1 MNCPPR
7 HKPCRPCRRE
17 VKLEALSISKMIKPL
32 LAPTLYL
39 AILALFASI
48 AVAQAPST
56 PPQTAFNTLVDE
68 YFDFYFQFHP
78 TAGTQAGFHQYDG
91 QLEDFSRSGM
101 DSEIAGLLKF
111 QKRFVSFQSSQ
122 LSQESAGDLE
132 VLTSAIQGRLL
143 ELQNIQMWRKDPDVY
158 ISDLSYGVFLIMRRD
173 FAPAAERLRSVISR
187 EREIP
192 RVLEAARQNI
202 SNPPKVYTQVALQQ
216 MPDNIKFFRN
226 DVPEAFR
233 QVQDPKLLAEF
244 KASNETAIA
253 ALSRYEEFM
262 RKDLLPASNGDFRL
276 GAENFRKKLLYD
288 EMVDIPLDHLLEIG
302 YADLRRNQQRFKEV
316 AAQIDPQ
323 RSSEAVL
330 ADLRHDH
337 PPADQLLQS
346 FRETLGGL
354 RQFIEQR
361 KIITIPSQVPP
372 IVEETP
378 PFARALTTAS
388 MDTPGAYETKA
399 TEAMFNV
406 TLPAPNWKPEKV
418 EQWMQG
424 FNRGTII
431 STAIHEVYPGH
442 YTQFLWLQSAPSK
455 TRKLLYNASNAE
467 GWAHYTEQMMLD
479 EGYGNHDPKLRLGQL
494 LDALLRNAR
503 FIVGIEMHTGKMTLE
518 QGQEFFVKEGFQVPP
533 VAEVE
538 ARRGTS
544 DPTYLYYNLGK
555 LQILKLREDYRKQQ
569 GNKFTLQEFHDR
581 FMRQGSV
588 PMKIIR
594 RSMLGSDSPTL

>member
-1 MNCPPR
+1 MINR
-7 HKPCRPCRRE
+7 IF
-17 VKLEALSISKMIKPL
+17 ALTLCVLMQLSL
-32 LAPTLYL
+32 LSSSA
-39 AILALFASI
+39 FAQDAS
-48 AVAQAPST
+48 AQEKAASSLRS
-56 PPQTAFNTLVDE
+56 QTAFDKLVDE

-78 TAGTQAGFHQYDG
+78 TAGTQAGLHQYDMK
-91 QLEDFSRSGM
+91 LEDFSRAAI
-101 DSEIAGLLKF
+101 DAETAGLAQFQEKF
-111 QKRFVSFQSSQ
+111 SSIQSSQ
-122 LSQESAGDLE
+122 LSLESEGDLE
-132 VLTSAIQGRLL
+132 VLISSIQARLL
-143 ELQNIQMWRKDPDVY
+143 ELQSIQMWRKDPDVY
-158 ISDLSYGVFLIMRRD
+158 ISNLSYSVFLIMRRD
-173 FAPAAERLRSVISR
+173 FAPQADRLQSVIAR

-192 RVLEAARQNI
+192 RILAAARQNV
-202 SNPPKVYTQVALQQ
+202 SNPPRVYTQVALQQ
-216 MPDNIKFFRN
+216 MPDNIKFFQN
-226 DVPEAFR
+226 DVPAAFR
-233 QVQDPKLLAEF
+233 DVPDPKLLADF
-244 KASNETAIA
+244 KASNDAAIE
-253 ALSRYEEFM
+253 ALTKYQDFLRT
-262 RKDLLPASNGDFRL
+262 DLMPASNGDFRL

-288 EMVDIPLDHLLEIG
+288 EMVDIPLDRLLEIG
-302 YADLRRNQQRFKEV
+302 YADLRRNQQQLKEV
-316 AAQIDPQ
+316 AAQIDPH
-323 RSSEAVL
+323 RSTAAVL
-330 ADLRHDH
+330 ADLHRDH
-337 PPADQLLQS
+337 PPADQLLQT
-346 FRETLGGL
+346 FRDTLGGL
-354 RQFIEQR
+354 RQFIEQN
-361 KIITIPSQVPP
+361 KIVTIPSTVPP

-406 TLPAPNWKPEKV
+406 TLPAPDWKPEKV

-424 FNRGTII
+424 FNRGTIT

-442 YTQFLWLQSAPSK
+442 YTQFLWVQAAPTK
-455 TRKLLYNASNAE
+455 TRKLLYNNSNAE

-479 EGYGNHDPKLRLGQL
+479 EGYGAHDLNLRLGQL

-538 ARRGTS
+538 AKRATS

-569 GNKFTLQEFHDR
+569 GSKFTLQEFHDR

-594 RSMLGSDSPTL
+594 KSMLGTDGPTL

>member
-1 MNCPPR
+1 
-7 HKPCRPCRRE
+7 
-17 VKLEALSISKMIKPL
+17 MIKRIFLSTICL
-32 LAPTLYL
+32 LIQLCL
-39 AILALFASI
+39 LSSIVFAQEKPAS
-48 AVAQAPST
+48 ST
-56 PPQTAFNTLVDE
+56 PPQAAFDKLVDE

-91 QLEDFSRSGM
+91 KLEDFSHSGM
-101 DSEIAGLLKF
+101 DAEIAGLLKF
-111 QKRFVSFQSSQ
+111 QKQFDSILSSQ

-132 VLTSAIQGRLL
+132 VLTSSIQGRLL
-143 ELQNIQMWRKDPDVY
+143 ELQNIKTWRTDPDVY
-158 ISDLSYGVFLIMRRD
+158 ISDLSYGIFLIMRRN
-173 FAPAAERLRSVISR
+173 FAPPADRLRSVISR

-216 MPDNIKFFRN
+216 MPDNIKFFQN

-233 QVQDPKLLAEF
+233 QVQDPRLLAEL
-244 KASNETAIA
+244 KASNDAAIE
-253 ALSRYEEFM
+253 ALSKYQDFM
-262 RKDLLPASNGDFRL
+262 QKDLLPASNGDFRL

-288 EMVDIPLDHLLEIG
+288 EMVDIPLDRLLEIG
-302 YADLRRNQQRFKEV
+302 YADLRRNQQQFKKV
-316 AAQIDPQ
+316 AAQIDPH
-323 RSSEAVL
+323 RSPEAVL
-330 ADLRHDH
+330 ADLRQDH
-337 PPADQLLQS
+337 PPADHLLQS
-346 FRETLGGL
+346 IRDTLGGL
-354 RQFIEQR
+354 RQFIEQH
-361 KIITIPSQVPP
+361 KIITIPSEVPP

-406 TLPAPNWKPEKV
+406 TLPAPDWKPEKV

-455 TRKLLYNASNAE
+455 TRKLLYNTSNAE

-479 EGYGNHDPKLRLGQL
+479 EGYGDHDPRLRLGQL

-503 FIVGIEMHTGKMTLE
+503 FIVGIEMHTGRMTLE

-569 GNKFTLQEFHDR
+569 GSKFTLQEFHDR

-594 RSMLGSDSPTL
+594 KNMLGSDSPTL

>member
-1 MNCPPR
+1 
-7 HKPCRPCRRE
+7 
-17 VKLEALSISKMIKPL
+17 MIKPL
-32 LAPTLYL
+32 LAPTLCL
-39 AILALFASI
+39 AILALFVSI
-48 AVAQAPST
+48 AVAQVPST

-91 QLEDFSRSGM
+91 QLEDFSRSGI

-111 QKRFVSFQSSQ
+111 QKRFGSFQSSQ

-173 FAPAAERLRSVISR
+173 FAPAADRLRSVISR
-187 EREIP
+187 ESEIP

-233 QVQDPKLLAEF
+233 QVQDPQLLAEF
-244 KASNETAIA
+244 KASNDAAIA
-253 ALSRYEEFM
+253 ALSKYEEFM

-302 YADLRRNQQRFKEV
+302 YADLRRNQQQFKEV
-316 AAQIDPQ
+316 AAQIDPH
-323 RSSEAVL
+323 RSPEAVL

-337 PPADQLLQS
+337 PPADHLLQS
-346 FRETLGGL
+346 FRDTLGGL
-354 RQFIEQR
+354 RQFIEQH

-424 FNRGTII
+424 FNRGTIT

-442 YTQFLWLQSAPSK
+442 YTQFLWLQAAPSK
-455 TRKLLYNASNAE
+455 TRKVLYNASNAE

-479 EGYGNHDPKLRLGQL
+479 EGYGNCDPKLRLGQL
-494 LDALLRNAR
+494 VDALLRNAR

>member
-1 MNCPPR
+1 MINR
-7 HKPCRPCRRE
+7 IF
-17 VKLEALSISKMIKPL
+17 ALTLCVLIQLSL
-32 LAPTLYL
+32 LSSSA
-39 AILALFASI
+39 FAQDAS
-48 AVAQAPST
+48 AQEKTASSLRS
-56 PPQTAFNTLVDE
+56 QTAFDKLVDE

-78 TAGTQAGFHQYDG
+78 TAGTQAGLHQYDMK
-91 QLEDFSRSGM
+91 LEDFSRAAI
-101 DSEIAGLLKF
+101 EAETAGLAQF
-111 QKRFVSFQSSQ
+111 QKKFSSIPSSQ

-132 VLTSAIQGRLL
+132 VLISSIEARLL
-143 ELQNIQMWRKDPDVY
+143 ELQSIQMWRKDPDVY
-158 ISDLSYGVFLIMRRD
+158 ISNLSYSVFLIMRRD
-173 FAPAAERLRSVISR
+173 FAPQADRLQSVIAR

-192 RVLEAARQNI
+192 RVLAAARQNV

-216 MPDNIKFFRN
+216 MPDNIKFFQN
-226 DVPEAFR
+226 DVPAAFR
-233 QVQDPKLLAEF
+233 EVQDPRLLADF
-244 KASNETAIA
+244 KASNDAAIE
-253 ALSRYEEFM
+253 ALTKYQDFLRT
-262 RKDLLPASNGDFRL
+262 DLMSVSNGDFRL

-288 EMVDIPLDHLLEIG
+288 EMVDIPLDRLLEIG
-302 YADLRRNQQRFKEV
+302 YADLRRNQQQLKEV
-316 AAQIDPQ
+316 AAQIDPH
-323 RSSEAVL
+323 RSTAAVL
-330 ADLRHDH
+330 ADLHRDH
-337 PPADQLLQS
+337 PPADQLLQT
-346 FRETLGGL
+346 FRDTLGGL
-354 RQFIEQR
+354 RQFIEQN
-361 KIITIPSQVPP
+361 KIVTIPSTVPP

-406 TLPAPNWKPEKV
+406 TLPAPDWKPEKV

-424 FNRGTII
+424 FNRGTIT

-442 YTQFLWLQSAPSK
+442 YTQFLWVQAAPTK
-455 TRKLLYNASNAE
+455 TRKLLYNNSNAE

-479 EGYGNHDPKLRLGQL
+479 EGYGAHDLNLRLGQL

-538 ARRGTS
+538 AKRATS

-569 GNKFTLQEFHDR
+569 GSKFTLQEFHDR

-594 RSMLGSDSPTL
+594 KSMLGTDGPTL

>member
-1 MNCPPR
+1 MKIIKRFLTPALCLVIQLSLFSFIAAPP
-7 HKPCRPCRRE
+7 
-17 VKLEALSISKMIKPL
+17 A
-32 LAPTLYL
+32 
-39 AILALFASI
+39 
-48 AVAQAPST
+48 AVAQSAPA
-56 PPQTAFNTLVDE
+56 QAAFDKLVDE
-68 YFDFYFQFHP
+68 YFDFYFQFQP

-91 QLEDFSRSGM
+91 KLEDFSRKGV
-101 DSEIAGLLKF
+101 DAEIAGLDQF
-111 QKRFVSFQSSQ
+111 QKKFDSMQSTR
-122 LSQESAGDLE
+122 LSEESAGDLE
-132 VLTSAIQGRLL
+132 VLTSAIQARLL
-143 ELQNIQMWRKDPDVY
+143 ELQSIQMWRKDPDVY

-173 FAPAAERLRSVISR
+173 FAPQADRLRSVIAR

-202 SNPPKVYTQVALQQ
+202 SDPPKVYTQVALQQ
-216 MPDNIKFFRN
+216 MPDTIKFFQK

-233 QVQDPKLLAEF
+233 KVRDPKLLAEF
-244 KASNETAIA
+244 KASTDTAVK
-253 ALSRYEEFM
+253 ALTKYQAFM
-262 RKDLLPASNGDFRL
+262 GQDLLPASNGDFRL
-276 GAENFRKKLLYD
+276 GAENFHKKLLYD
-288 EMVDIPLDHLLEIG
+288 EMVDIPLDRLLEIG
-302 YADLRRNQQRFKEV
+302 YADLRRNQQRLKEV
-316 AAQIDPQ
+316 AAKIDPH
-323 RSSEAVL
+323 RSPAAVL
-330 ADLRHDH
+330 ADLRRDH
-337 PPADQLLQS
+337 PPADQLLQT
-346 FRETLGGL
+346 FRDTLGGL
-354 RQFIEQR
+354 RQFIEQN

-399 TEAMFNV
+399 TEALFNV
-406 TLPAPNWKPEKV
+406 TLPAPGWKPEKV
-418 EQWMQG
+418 EQWMEG
-424 FNRGTII
+424 FNRGTIV

-442 YTQFLWLQSAPSK
+442 YTQFLWIQAAPSK
-455 TRKLLYNASNAE
+455 TRKLLYNNSNAE

-479 EGYGNHDPKLRLGQL
+479 EGYGNHDPQLRLGQL

-518 QGQEFFVKEGFQVPP
+518 QGREFFIKEGFQVPP

-544 DPTYLYYNLGK
+544 DPTYLYYTLGK

-569 GNKFTLQEFHDR
+569 GSKFSLLEFHDR

-594 RSMLGSDSPTL
+594 KSMLGSDSPTL

>member
-1 MNCPPR
+1 MINR
-7 HKPCRPCRRE
+7 IF
-17 VKLEALSISKMIKPL
+17 ALTLCVLMQLSL
-32 LAPTLYL
+32 LSSSA
-39 AILALFASI
+39 FAQDAS
-48 AVAQAPST
+48 AQEKTASSLRS
-56 PPQTAFNTLVDE
+56 QTAFDKLVDE

-78 TAGTQAGFHQYDG
+78 TVGTQAGLHQYDMK
-91 QLEDFSRSGM
+91 LEDFSRAAI
-101 DSEIAGLLKF
+101 DAETAGLAQF
-111 QKRFVSFQSSQ
+111 QKKFSSIQSTQ
-122 LSQESAGDLE
+122 LSLESEGDLD
-132 VLTSAIQGRLL
+132 VLISSIQARLL
-143 ELQNIQMWRKDPDVY
+143 ELQSIQMWRKDPDVY
-158 ISDLSYGVFLIMRRD
+158 ISNLSYSVFLIMRRN
-173 FAPAAERLRSVISR
+173 FAPAADRLRSVIAR

-192 RVLEAARQNI
+192 RVLAAARQNV
-202 SNPPKVYTQVALQQ
+202 SNPPRVYTQVALQQ
-216 MPDNIKFFRN
+216 MPDNIKFFQN
-226 DVPEAFR
+226 DVPAAFR
-233 QVQDPKLLAEF
+233 DVHDPKLLADF
-244 KASNETAIA
+244 KASNDAAIE
-253 ALSRYEEFM
+253 ALTKYQDFLRT
-262 RKDLLPASNGDFRL
+262 DLIPVSNGDFRL

-288 EMVDIPLDHLLEIG
+288 EMVDIPLDRLLEIG
-302 YADLRRNQQRFKEV
+302 YADLRRNQQQLKEV
-316 AAQIDPQ
+316 AAQIDPH
-323 RSSEAVL
+323 RSTAAVL
-330 ADLRHDH
+330 ADLHRDH
-337 PPADQLLQS
+337 PPADQLLQT
-346 FRETLGGL
+346 FRDTLGGL
-354 RQFIEQR
+354 RQFIEQN
-361 KIITIPSQVPP
+361 KIVTIPSTVPP

-406 TLPAPNWKPEKV
+406 TLPAPDWKPERV

-424 FNRGTII
+424 FNRGTIT

-442 YTQFLWLQSAPSK
+442 YTQFLWVQAAPTK
-455 TRKLLYNASNAE
+455 TRKLLYNNSNAE

-479 EGYGNHDPKLRLGQL
+479 EGYGAHDLNLRLGQL

-538 ARRGTS
+538 AKRATS

-569 GNKFTLQEFHDR
+569 GSKFTLQEFHDR

-594 RSMLGSDSPTL
+594 KSMLGTDGPTL